1 MCVGGAGAR
10 TPTPCA
16 AADPLHFLRYGK
28 ELRGRW
34 RLKKKESSPY
44 FYFMDQPLDIVED
57 REELAEYM
65 RADSAVELDVAMVM
79 QAGEGA
85 RGVKPSLMMCNITNF
100 L

>member
-1 MCVGGAGAR
+1 
-10 TPTPCA
+10 
-16 AADPLHFLRYGK
+16 
-28 ELRGRW
+28 
-34 RLKKKESSPY
+34 
-44 FYFMDQPLDIVED
+44 MDQPLDIVED